1 MDISALKEDAGEDRP
16 AGSAKQELA
25 DMIGLSSVK
34 EVLNKAIASHKLKKL
49 CMEKG
54 IQKENASMHMVFTGN
69 PGTAKTTVARLFA
82 EIMKDEAILPTGKF
96 VEVGRADLVGQHVGH
111 TAPLVKKKFRDA
123 QGGVLFID
131 EAYSLCDSYE
141 NSFGDEAI
149 NTIVQEMENHRDD
162 VIVIFAGYPE
172 PMKQFLDRNP
182 GMQSRIAFQIEFED
196 YTTEELC
203 AITRLMLAK
212 KQLTIT
218 EAAMNRLE
226 CIYDVARKDSDYGN
240 GRFVRKMLEEAEMNL
255 AERIMGADS
264 DSLTLEAVSTIEESD
279 IPEYRAKECNKI
291 TIGF

>member
-1 MDISALKEDAGEDRP
+1 
-16 AGSAKQELA
+16 
-25 DMIGLSSVK
+25 
-34 EVLNKAIASHKLKKL
+34 
-49 CMEKG
+49 
-54 IQKENASMHMVFTGN
+54 
-69 PGTAKTTVARLFA
+69 
-82 EIMKDEAILPTGKF
+82 
-96 VEVGRADLVGQHVGH
+96 
-111 TAPLVKKKFRDA
+111 
-123 QGGVLFID
+123 
-131 EAYSLCDSYE
+131 
-141 NSFGDEAI
+141 
-149 NTIVQEMENHRDD
+149 MENHRDD

-226 CIYDVARKDSDYGN
+226 CIYDVARKNSDYGN

-264 DSLTLEAVSTIEESD
+264 DSLTLEDVSTIEESD

-291 TIGF
+291 AIGF